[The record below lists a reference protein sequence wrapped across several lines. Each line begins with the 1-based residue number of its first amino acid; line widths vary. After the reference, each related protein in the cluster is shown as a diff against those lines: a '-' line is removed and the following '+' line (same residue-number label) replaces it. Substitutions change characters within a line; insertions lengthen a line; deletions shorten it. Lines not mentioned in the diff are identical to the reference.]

1 MMHHVCHTHFPHHHS
16 SAKSWQIILN
26 VTGIPISISTSNGKN
41 PLGKCSQPAVL
52 HMYITLCWSSRFWPL
67 KARRKP
73 QFLIAYDVDFWSRLV
88 PWRVHPTRTWSMK
101 DLGNPRITHESTWDS
116 NDETSEILSNCCF
129 VYLNAEKCLLRRRRS
144 RELDEDLEGK
154 RSFLPLVCF
163 YLSLGQEMS
172 STGPKAQ
179 NMTSDARHGPI
190 GSFYH
195 FPCFLFWRYCAVQ
208 SAWILSLICAV
219 ASLCAEADSM
229 LMIWK
234 FWPHDLLFSIIF
246 QAFCPF
252 DSACLKAQEAP
263 NELELCF
270 FWTQGPHVTFGP
282 FPSLHSPMHVEK
294 GVANNRRSAISNLPS
309 SSSCPKYL
317 LLSGFL
323 SLWGHRNS
331 NFLAQDV
338 CLAFLRIQ

>member
-1 MMHHVCHTHFPHHHS
+1 
-16 SAKSWQIILN
+16 
-26 VTGIPISISTSNGKN
+26 
-41 PLGKCSQPAVL
+41 
-52 HMYITLCWSSRFWPL
+52 
-67 KARRKP
+67 
-73 QFLIAYDVDFWSRLV
+73 
-88 PWRVHPTRTWSMK
+88 
-101 DLGNPRITHESTWDS
+101 
-116 NDETSEILSNCCF
+116 
-129 VYLNAEKCLLRRRRS
+129 
-144 RELDEDLEGK
+144 
-154 RSFLPLVCF
+154 
-163 YLSLGQEMS
+163 MS

-323 SLWGHRNS
+323 SL
-331 NFLAQDV
+331 
-338 CLAFLRIQ
+338 